1 MPSRGARVTDIHYFA
16 LTRAPL
22 GSSVPPP
29 PSLGHGMRL
38 YRGKI
43 EVIADDIIRSLRE
56 AGDIDLENEA
66 EAKVDIESVLKEYL
80 RLDKEIVEEAKNRM
94 EIRGLGY
101 SNLGRI
107 KSQVAKERGG
117 PIQDDILPYLLE
129 QIMNI
134 LFHSANIEEIYAE
147 DVELRRKLTPI
158 LRKHMDV
165 ENDLDREVRSKI
177 KNLQEGTSDF
187 DVEYARVME
196 QIKQK
201 RRLT

>member
-1 MPSRGARVTDIHYFA
+1 
-16 LTRAPL
+16 
-22 GSSVPPP
+22 
-29 PSLGHGMRL
+29 MRL
-38 YRGKI
+38 YRGKV
-43 EVIADDIIRSLRE
+43 ETIAEEIIRSLKE
-56 AGDIDLENEA
+56 AGDIDLESEA
-66 EAKVDIESVLKEYL
+66 EAKLDIEAVLKEYL

-107 KSQVAKERGG
+107 KSQVSKERGG
-117 PIQDDILPYLLE
+117 PSPDEILPYLLE
-129 QIMNI
+129 QILNI
-134 LFHSANIEEIYAE
+134 LFHSANIAEIYSE
-147 DVELRRKLTPI
+147 DAELRKKVTPI

-177 KNLQEGTSDF
+177 KNLEEGTSDF
-187 DVEYARVME
+187 EIEYSRVMD

>member
-1 MPSRGARVTDIHYFA
+1 
-16 LTRAPL
+16 
-22 GSSVPPP
+22 
-29 PSLGHGMRL
+29 MRL
-38 YRGKI
+38 YRGKV
-43 EVIADDIIRSLRE
+43 ETIAEEILRTLKE

-66 EAKVDIESVLKEYL
+66 EAKIDIESVLKEYL

-94 EIRGLGY
+94 EVRGLGY
-101 SNLGRI
+101 SNLGRV

-117 PIQDDILPYLLE
+117 PGQDDLLPYLLE
-129 QIMNI
+129 QILNI
-134 LFHSANIEEIYAE
+134 LFHSSNIAEIFAE
-147 DVELRRKLTPI
+147 DAELRKKVTPI

-187 DVEYARVME
+187 EIEYSRVMD

-201 RRLT
+201 RRLS

>member
-1 MPSRGARVTDIHYFA
+1 
-16 LTRAPL
+16 
-22 GSSVPPP
+22 
-29 PSLGHGMRL
+29 MRL

>member
-1 MPSRGARVTDIHYFA
+1 
-16 LTRAPL
+16 
-22 GSSVPPP
+22 
-29 PSLGHGMRL
+29 MRL

-43 EVIADDIIRSLRE
+43 EVIADEIIRSLRE

-147 DVELRRKLTPI
+147 DVDLRRKLTPI

>member
-1 MPSRGARVTDIHYFA
+1 
-16 LTRAPL
+16 
-22 GSSVPPP
+22 
-29 PSLGHGMRL
+29 MRL

-43 EVIADDIIRSLRE
+43 ETITDDILRTLKE

-66 EAKVDIESVLKEYL
+66 EAKLDIESVMKEYL
-80 RLDKEIVEEAKNRM
+80 RLDREIVEEAKNRM
-94 EIRGLGY
+94 EVRGLGY
-101 SNLGRI
+101 SNLGRV

-117 PIQDDILPYLLE
+117 PGQEEVLPYLLE
-129 QIMNI
+129 QILNI
-134 LFHSANIEEIYAE
+134 LFHSANVAEIYA
-147 DVELRRKLTPI
+147 DDAELRKKLTPI
-158 LRKHMDV
+158 LRKHMEV

-187 DVEYARVME
+187 EIEYTRVME

>member
-1 MPSRGARVTDIHYFA
+1 
-16 LTRAPL
+16 
-22 GSSVPPP
+22 
-29 PSLGHGMRL
+29 MRL

-43 EVIADDIIRSLRE
+43 EVIAEDIIRSLRE

-134 LFHSANIEEIYAE
+134 LFHSANIEEIYAD

>member
-1 MPSRGARVTDIHYFA
+1 
-16 LTRAPL
+16 
-22 GSSVPPP
+22 
-29 PSLGHGMRL
+29 MRL

-43 EVIADDIIRSLRE
+43 ETIADEIIRTLRE
-56 AGDIDLENEA
+56 AGDIEVENEA
-66 EAKVDIESVLKEYL
+66 EAKLDIESVLKEYL

-94 EIRGLGY
+94 EVRGLGY
-101 SNLGRI
+101 SNLGRT

-117 PIQDDILPYLLE
+117 PAQEEILPYLLE
-129 QIMNI
+129 QILNI
-134 LFHSANIEEIYAE
+134 LFHSANVGEIFAE
-147 DVELRRKLTPI
+147 DSALRKKITPI

-187 DVEYARVME
+187 EVEYARVME
-196 QIKQK
+196 QMKQK

>member
-1 MPSRGARVTDIHYFA
+1 
-16 LTRAPL
+16 
-22 GSSVPPP
+22 
-29 PSLGHGMRL
+29 MRL

-43 EVIADDIIRSLRE
+43 EVIADEIIRSLRE
-56 AGDIDLENEA
+56 AGDIDLGNEA

-147 DVELRRKLTPI
+147 DAELRRKITPI

>member
-1 MPSRGARVTDIHYFA
+1 
-16 LTRAPL
+16 
-22 GSSVPPP
+22 
-29 PSLGHGMRL
+29 MRL

-43 EVIADDIIRSLRE
+43 ETIAEETLRTLKE
-56 AGDIDLENEA
+56 AGDIDLEDENEA
-66 EAKVDIESVLKEYL
+66 KIDIESVLKEYL

-94 EIRGLGY
+94 EVRGLGY
-101 SNLGRI
+101 SNLGRV

-117 PIQDDILPYLLE
+117 PGQDDVLPYLLE
-129 QIMNI
+129 QILNI
-134 LFHSANIEEIYAE
+134 LFHSSNIAEIFSE
-147 DVELRRKLTPI
+147 DAELRKKITPI

-187 DVEYARVME
+187 EIEYSRVMD

-201 RRLT
+201 RRLS